1 MIAGVLVSVPA
12 TADGPPRE
20 GHAPAPGPWSAP
32 AELSACAAVGGAEVL
47 FPSASPTVR
56 TGPAAIVWSAGPQC
70 PAGAGA
76 RVSVLGRGERPG
88 VSTLPRSAA
97 GAVIAPHGELEASA
111 APRGQI
117 VIAGARPSAPSE
129 LLLIQ
134 GVATGPFAIQP
145 EVAAASAPASMT
157 RAYLGDVALESTPR
171 AGAGGLNVQLERFF
185 TQSFAAPIPAS
196 PAGTPSTAIV
206 ALDFRTDALAVWI
219 QGSGLYARY
228 LPTRGY
234 PRPIQRL
241 ATVAPGTEVS
251 ALLSDDGRG
260 IVAWSETRGTRVSV
274 HLDISGP
281 GVGFGARRVLES
293 FTAPD
298 ARRPSGPPLLL
309 RLRSESVIIAWTGAS
324 AGHWVLRSA
333 PVELGGLGQVETLA
347 PAGQD
352 AMLQALAAGPD
363 GEALVL
369 WDQSE
374 GPAAASAIYA
384 ARGFQARP
392 ERVAFGPPEL
402 VEGPAANS
410 QATVAIDPTG
420 DAAVAVWRGAH
431 GSIDYSVRAAGA
443 ASAPALP
450 SGRSA
455 RQGADREG

>member
-12 TADGPPRE
+12 TADGPPHD
-20 GHAPAPGPWSAP
+20 GGGPPPGPWSAP
-32 AELSACAAVGGAEVL
+32 AALSACAAAGGAQVL
-47 FPSASPTVR
+47 FPSASPTAR
-56 TGPAAIVWSAGPQC
+56 TGPGAIVWSAGPRC
-70 PAGAGA
+70 PGGGGA
-76 RVSVLGRGERPG
+76 RVSVLGGGERPG
-88 VSTLPRSAA
+88 TSTLPRSTT
-97 GAVIAPHGELEASA
+97 GAVIAPYGALEASA

-117 VIAGARPSAPSE
+117 VIAGARPSAPSQ

-134 GVATGPFAIQP
+134 GVATGPFVIQP

-157 RAYLGDVALESTPR
+157 RAYLGDAAIESTPP
-171 AGAGGLNVQLERFF
+171 AGAGGLNVQIERFF
-185 TQSFAAPIPAS
+185 TQSFSAPIPAS
-196 PAGTPSTAIV
+196 PGGTPSTATV

-219 QGSGLYARY
+219 QGSSLYARY

-234 PRPIQRL
+234 PRAIQRL
-241 ATVAPGTEVS
+241 AVVAPGTQVS

-260 IVAWSETRGTRVSV
+260 IVAWSETRGTRISV
-274 HLDISGP
+274 HLDVSGP
-281 GVGFGARRVLES
+281 GVGFGAERVLES

-298 ARRPSGPPLLL
+298 ARRPSTPPLLL
-309 RLRSESVIIAWTGAS
+309 RLRSESVMIAWTGAS

-333 PVELGGLGQVETLA
+333 PVELGGLGQGDTFA

-363 GEALVL
+363 DEALML

-392 ERVAFGPPEL
+392 KRVAFGIPEL
-402 VEGPAANS
+402 VEGPATNS
-410 QATVAIDPTG
+410 QAAVAIDPTG
-420 DAAVAVWRGAH
+420 DDALAVWRGAH
-431 GSIDYSVRAAGA
+431 GSIEYSIRTAGA
-443 ASAPALP
+443 APPAALP